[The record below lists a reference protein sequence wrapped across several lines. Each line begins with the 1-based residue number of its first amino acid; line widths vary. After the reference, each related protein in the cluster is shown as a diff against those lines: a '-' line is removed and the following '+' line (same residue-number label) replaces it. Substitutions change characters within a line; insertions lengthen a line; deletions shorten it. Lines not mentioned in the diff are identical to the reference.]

1 MATAIERATA
11 VMQALADSTPSNPTM
26 LKYVQAFW
34 DHYGPDVYP
43 SGHPNEGD
51 PIESP
56 TNAELARFYIY
67 HIRQHHRVV
76 LKTNRIPAVA
86 EAARIAES
94 ATIDSEVENELGA
107 D

>member
-1 MATAIERATA
+1 MATAIERAIA
-11 VMQALADSTPSNPTM
+11 VLQALSDSTPSNPTM

-43 SGHPNEGD
+43 SGHPNEGE

-67 HIRQHHRVV
+67 QIRQHHRAI
-76 LKTNRIPAVA
+76 LKTNRIPVAA
-86 EAARIAES
+86 EAARVAEN
-94 ATIDSEVENELGA
+94 ATVDSEVGNELGA

>member
-11 VMQALADSTPSNPTM
+11 VMQALSDSTPSNPTM

-34 DHYGPDVYP
+34 DHYGPGVYP
-43 SGHPNEGD
+43 SGHPNEGE
-51 PIESP
+51 PIDSP

-67 HIRQHHRVV
+67 QIRQHHKAI
-76 LKTNRIPAVA
+76 LKANRIPAA
-86 EAARIAES
+86 ADAARAAES
-94 ATIDSEVENELGA
+94 ATVDAEIGNELGT